1 MPYYYNKSGKLTYTP
16 ELPTA
21 GESQY
26 TQAKGLQEQK
36 EDQETWGSGALRRY
50 LTRQGYQSQFDIE
63 RERGAASR
71 DVAGTQAAS
80 AQNVA
85 EIQAAATIAAARAR
99 RGYAQG
105 GAVKNDHP
113 FNKSF
118 DNKLL
123 MKGRR

>member
-1 MPYYYNKSGKLTYTP
+1 MPIIKNR
-16 ELPTA
+16 A
-21 GESQY
+21 GEGVWYPES
-26 TQAKGLQEQK
+26 TFGGDDAVSMREKA
-36 EDQETWGSGALRRY
+36 EDDALWGSGAAGRR
-50 LTRQGYQSQFDIE
+50 LTQEGYKSQQAME
-63 RERGAASR
+63 AARGQASR
-71 DVAGTQAAS
+71 DVAGTQAAA

-99 RGYAQG
+99 GRYAKG
-105 GAVKNDHP
+105 GPVKNDHP